1 MIITLLT
8 DYGTDDEFAG
18 IVRGVI
24 ARSAPEA
31 RIVDITHGIPR
42 HDIRHGAIVLRNAI
56 DYVPAGL
63 HLAVVDPTVGTP
75 RRAVAIRCADDQLL
89 VGPDNG
95 LLSLAWER
103 CGGVVEAVDI
113 NLSQFRLEPVSATFH
128 GRDLFAPVAG
138 RLAAGASLDDAGERV
153 DPDSLVRLELPAA
166 IVEDGAI
173 TAHALIV
180 DRYGNVS
187 LNVSHEQL
195 AGSGL
200 SLGRQ
205 LLVEAGE
212 ASQRAVFTSTF
223 ADVDEGE
230 LLVYED
236 AYRTLA
242 LAVNH
247 GSAADLLGLWPDHEI
262 RLSPV

>member
-1 MIITLLT
+1 MIVTLLT

-24 ARSAPEA
+24 ARSAPDA
-31 RIVDITHGIPR
+31 RVIDITHGIPR
-42 HDIRHGAIVLRNAI
+42 HDIRRGAIVLRNAI
-56 DYVPAGL
+56 DYVPPGI

-75 RRAVAIRCADDQLL
+75 RRAVAIRCADEQLL

-95 LLSLAWER
+95 LLSLAWEH
-103 CGGVVEAVDI
+103 CGGAVEAVDL
-113 NLSQFRLEPVSATFH
+113 NLSPFRLEPVSATFH

-138 RLAAGASLDDAGERV
+138 RLAAGAGLDDAGERI
-153 DPDSLVRLELPAA
+153 DPDDLVRLEVPAPEIA
-166 IVEDGAI
+166 DGEI
-173 TAHALIV
+173 RAHALVV
-180 DRYGNVS
+180 DRFGNVS

-200 SLGRQ
+200 TLGRR
-205 LLVEAGE
+205 VSIEAGG
-212 ASQRAVFTSTF
+212 SSHRAVFATTF
-223 ADVDEGE
+223 GDVEEGG

-247 GSAADLLGLWPDHEI
+247 GSAAELLRISPDDRV
-262 RLSPV
+262 RLAAE